1 MDETAMLNILILAAG
16 FVILVYGASILVDG
30 AASLA
35 KKFNIPGIVIGL
47 TIVAFGTS
55 SPELVVN
62 IAGSIKG
69 SSGIVLGNVLG
80 SNIFNVLLILGISAI
95 ICPLTV
101 KSNTTWMEV
110 PLSFISSLLVLVL
123 ASDVYIDGKSI
134 NHISATEG
142 IVLLFFFIIFL
153 AYNFNLMKKGT
164 SDEEIDIKDY
174 SKLKSSIMILTGIIM
189 LGTGGS
195 LIINSA
201 VEVALM
207 LGISE
212 RVIGLTI
219 VSTGTSLPELATS
232 VAAAVKKNVDI
243 AVGNIVG
250 SNIFNVFLILGVSA
264 VINPVNIASG
274 AELDMLVNAGAS
286 FLLFIFIFTG
296 KGRKIDRLEGILFI
310 ILYLSYLA
318 AVLIIS

>member
-1 MDETAMLNILILAAG
+1 MDKTAMLNILILAAG
-16 FVILVYGASILVDG
+16 FVILVYGATLLVDG
-30 AASLA
+30 SASMA

-62 IAGSIKG
+62 AAGSLKG
-69 SSGIVLGNVLG
+69 SSGIVLGNILG

-134 NHISATEG
+134 NQISATEG

-250 SNIFNVFLILGVSA
+250 SNIFNVFLILGTSA
-264 VINPVNIASG
+264 VINPVNIAPG
-274 AELDMLVNAGAS
+274 AGLDMLVNIGAS

-310 ILYLSYLA
+310 TLYFAYITALLIL
-318 AVLIIS
+318 

>member
-1 MDETAMLNILILAAG
+1 MLNILILTAG

-62 IAGSIKG
+62 AAGSLKG
-69 SSGIVLGNVLG
+69 SSGIVLGNILG
-80 SNIFNVLLILGISAI
+80 SNIFNVLLILGISAV
-95 ICPLTV
+95 ICPLAV

-123 ASDVYIDGKSI
+123 ASDIYIDGKSM
-134 NHISATEG
+134 NQISRTEG

-153 AYNFNLMKKGT
+153 AYSFNLMKKGYFN
-164 SDEEIDIKDY
+164 EEITIRDY
-174 SKLKSSIMILTGIIM
+174 TKLKSSIMICAGIVM
-189 LGTGGS
+189 LGVGGAM
-195 LIINSA
+195 IINSA
-201 VEVALM
+201 VEVASM

-219 VSTGTSLPELATS
+219 VSAGTSLPELATS
-232 VAAAVKKNVDI
+232 VAAASKKNVDI

-250 SNIFNVFLILGVSA
+250 SNIFNVFLILGASSI
-264 VINPVNIASG
+264 INPVSIAPKTDMDMFVNI
-274 AELDMLVNAGAS
+274 GAS
-286 FLLFIFIFTG
+286 LLLFIFIFTG
-296 KGRKIDRLEGILFI
+296 KERKIDRFEGILFI
-310 ILYLSYLA
+310 TLYLAYLA
-318 AVLIIS
+318 AVLLIS